1 MLSVPASSFSLVF
14 NVFFLVPSTH
24 AFRLA
29 TDAGVLS
36 FTLSELA
43 LEAFFPADVATA
55 NALQARARKQR

>member
-43 LEAFFPADVATA
+43 LEAFFPPM
-55 NALQARARKQR
+55 